1 MAGRGANT
9 DLITSARELAALTS
23 LKEGAAV
30 LSAAGRRIGLP
41 LCAVV
46 DDYSSNTLLTD
57 EEGITLAERFGW
69 PVEAIEGWVDQ
80 GLTLFSP
87 LGAACRLA
95 RRPFVW
101 HQADF
106 ALALP
111 EPSRKV
117 EGRQERVLDFLGEL
131 GIKGG
136 IAAPVH
142 RPLGR
147 IGSVVWMCFEDSL
160 DLEALLKAHEDGF
173 FLLGHYFL
181 DLVSRAQDEGPVIEG
196 AVTLT
201 EREVEC
207 LTWVALGKTDAEIG
221 KIISRSPTTA
231 RFHIDKATR
240 KLNAGSRAQ
249 AVAKAAQLGII
260 GPVLAPFPE
269 RGPAKG

>member
-1 MAGRGANT
+1 MARQKSKV
-9 DLITSARELAALTS
+9 DLIAAARGIAALTS
-23 LKEGAAV
+23 LREGADI
-30 LSAAGRRIGLP
+30 LKRAGDALGLP

-46 DDYSSNTLLTD
+46 DDYSSNSLLKD
-57 EEGITLAERFGW
+57 EDGNTLAKHFGW

-95 RRPFVW
+95 RRPFAW
-101 HQADF
+101 HQSDF
-106 ALALP
+106 ALELP
-111 EPSRKV
+111 SASFDKV
-117 EGRQERVLDFLGEL
+117 QGRQEKVLDFLGEL

-136 IAAPVH
+136 VATPVH

-147 IGSVVWMCFEDSL
+147 VGSIVWMSFDEAL
-160 DLEALLKAHEDGF
+160 DLDALVKAHEPGL

-181 DLVSRAQDEGPVIEG
+181 DLVARTQDEGPVIEG

-207 LTWVALGKTDAEIG
+207 LTWVALGKTDADIG

-260 GPVLAPFPE
+260 GPVLAPFPQ
-269 RGPAKG
+269 KD